1 MQKIP
6 PLPHHVGATC
16 RGLILLAFLFQLL
29 SSAALA
35 QNTPKVLP
43 PLDGDT
49 DSVAMAINKLGE
61 TAGFSGG
68 ASPGNTDFGLRLVG
82 DEPAAQAHH

>member
-1 MQKIP
+1 MQKILL
-6 PLPHHVGATC
+6 LPHHVGATC

-49 DSVAMAINKLGE
+49 DSIALAINNRG
-61 TAGFSGG
+61 
-68 ASPGNTDFGLRLVG
+68 
-82 DEPAAQAHH
+82 